1 MKIKFSGLEDILVI
15 TIYSDRKNYFMK
27 KSLKLLIF
35 KPISIGANNIIENET
50 IKSLFFTYTLQWRL
64 LLNINAYNL
73 KDDCL
78 VLGNHLFCCII
89 ILI

>member
-1 MKIKFSGLEDILVI
+1 MKIKFSGLEDILAI

-50 IKSLFFTYTLQWRL
+50 IKSLFFFLYSTVEITIKY
-64 LLNINAYNL
+64 
-73 KDDCL
+73 
-78 VLGNHLFCCII
+78 
-89 ILI
+89 